1 MSDVPGG
8 PTPPPPPPP
17 PGTPPGPGGFRPR
30 TLGEI
35 LSEAFRIYR
44 ENAAKLMV
52 IVAVVVVPL
61 SFIGALLG
69 HFVGEPTLH
78 RVKILGQPATIEY
91 SRSFGVTILALL
103 IAAAI
108 GVIIWAILQA
118 AILRGA
124 AQATIGDPVDV
135 EASYRWGLSRF
146 GSVLLVALLVG
157 IVVGVGFILLI
168 IPGLINGH
176 THIPMTLFRGL
187 ADDLDLQEWLTK
199 YIFPAEAKNVTE
211 EFVRYRYRQ
220 EIAGIAT
227 GALPEQRLAFLNMTQ
242 VDIFSDNTVNILADN
257 GLLLAQ
263 LVFGSRQDAELF
275 ADLVTS
281 FRARRA
287 QARGR

>member
-146 GSVLLVALLVG
+146 GSVLLVAVLVG

-168 IPGLINGH
+168 IPGLIFLVFLSVSEPALIVENRRGTEALKRSWNLVRGH
-176 THIPMTLFRGL
+176 FWHALVVILIAAILTGIVQGIL
-187 ADDLDLQEWLTK
+187 AAIGGHNWFVRWIFSAIAQILTSPFSALVTVLLYLDL
-199 YIFPAEAKNVTE
+199 
-211 EFVRYRYRQ
+211 
-220 EIAGIAT
+220 
-227 GALPEQRLAFLNMTQ
+227 
-242 VDIFSDNTVNILADN
+242 
-257 GLLLAQ
+257 
-263 LVFGSRQDAELF
+263 
-275 ADLVTS
+275 
-281 FRARRA
+281 RARKEALTADRLRTELA
-287 QARGR
+287 SGM

>member
-35 LSEAFRIYR
+35 LSEAFRIYK
-44 ENAAKLMV
+44 ENAAKLIV

-61 SFIGALLG
+61 SFISALLV

-91 SRSFGVTILALL
+91 SRSLGVTILALL

-118 AILRGA
+118 AMLRGA

-146 GSVLLVALLVG
+146 GSVLLVAFLVG

-168 IPGLINGH
+168 IPGIIFLVFLSVSEPTLIVENRRGTEALKRSWDLVRGH
-176 THIPMTLFRGL
+176 FWHALVVILIAAILTGIVQGILTAIGGHNWFVRWIFSAIAQVLTSPFTALVTVL
-187 ADDLDLQEWLTK
+187 LYLDL
-199 YIFPAEAKNVTE
+199 
-211 EFVRYRYRQ
+211 
-220 EIAGIAT
+220 
-227 GALPEQRLAFLNMTQ
+227 
-242 VDIFSDNTVNILADN
+242 
-257 GLLLAQ
+257 
-263 LVFGSRQDAELF
+263 
-275 ADLVTS
+275 
-281 FRARRA
+281 RARKEALTADRLRTELA
-287 QARGR
+287 SGM

>member
-146 GSVLLVALLVG
+146 GSVLLVAVLVG
-157 IVVGVGFILLI
+157 IAVGVGFILLI
-168 IPGLINGH
+168 IPGIIFLVFLSVSEPALIVENRRGTEALKRSWNLVRGH
-176 THIPMTLFRGL
+176 FWHALVVILIAAILTGIVQGILTAIGGHNWFVRWIFSAIAQILTSPFSALVTVLL
-187 ADDLDLQEWLTK
+187 YLDL
-199 YIFPAEAKNVTE
+199 
-211 EFVRYRYRQ
+211 
-220 EIAGIAT
+220 
-227 GALPEQRLAFLNMTQ
+227 
-242 VDIFSDNTVNILADN
+242 
-257 GLLLAQ
+257 
-263 LVFGSRQDAELF
+263 
-275 ADLVTS
+275 
-281 FRARRA
+281 RARKEALTAERLRTELA
-287 QARGR
+287 SGM

>member
-1 MSDVPGG
+1 MSDIPGG

-61 SFIGALLG
+61 SFIGALLA

-78 RVKILGQPATIEY
+78 RVGGTIEY

-168 IPGLINGH
+168 IPGLIFLVFLSVSEPALIVENRRGTEALKRSWNLVRGH
-176 THIPMTLFRGL
+176 FWHALVVILIAAILTGIVQGIL
-187 ADDLDLQEWLTK
+187 AAIGGHNWFVRWIFSAIAQILTSPFSALVTVLLYLDL
-199 YIFPAEAKNVTE
+199 
-211 EFVRYRYRQ
+211 
-220 EIAGIAT
+220 
-227 GALPEQRLAFLNMTQ
+227 
-242 VDIFSDNTVNILADN
+242 
-257 GLLLAQ
+257 
-263 LVFGSRQDAELF
+263 
-275 ADLVTS
+275 
-281 FRARRA
+281 RARKEALTAERLRTELA
-287 QARGR
+287 SGM